1 MLKHPR
7 VWRTVNGGAHMNNPR
22 EKTGTG
28 NRRRS
33 GGRAKAIGAYVP
45 KVARAAFERHGFPSA
60 DLLADWPEII
70 GAEYARITMPERLVW
85 PRGAEPAPDEDLTPR
100 GFKNARRVG
109 ATLVLRVEG
118 PRAIEIQHIAPQL
131 LERINVYFGYRAI
144 TELRLVQGP
153 VRRDRKPA
161 SDAERPAPGAAAID
175 ADIKDDGLR
184 DALARLGGRVK

>member
-1 MLKHPR
+1 MLKHPW
-7 VWRTVNGGAHMNNPR
+7 VWRTVNGGAHMSNPR

-28 NRRRS
+28 TRRRS
-33 GGRAKAIGAYVP
+33 SGRAKAIGAYVP

-85 PRGAEPAPDEDLTPR
+85 PRGAEPEPDEDLKPR

-118 PRAIEIQHIAPQL
+118 PRSIEIQHIAPQL

-144 TELRLVQGP
+144 SELRLVQGP
-153 VRRDRKPA
+153 VGRRRAPDRETDP
-161 SDAERPAPGAAAID
+161 PAPEPAPID
-175 ADIKDDGLR
+175 ADIEDDGLR

>member
-1 MLKHPR
+1 MS
-7 VWRTVNGGAHMNNPR
+7 NPR
-22 EKTGTG
+22 EKPTATG

-85 PRGAEPAPDEDLTPR
+85 PRGAEPAPDEDLPPR

-118 PRAIEIQHIAPQL
+118 PRAIEVQHNAPQL

-153 VRRDRKPA
+153 VRRDRKPE
-161 SDAERPAPGAAAID
+161 SDAERPAPAAAAVD